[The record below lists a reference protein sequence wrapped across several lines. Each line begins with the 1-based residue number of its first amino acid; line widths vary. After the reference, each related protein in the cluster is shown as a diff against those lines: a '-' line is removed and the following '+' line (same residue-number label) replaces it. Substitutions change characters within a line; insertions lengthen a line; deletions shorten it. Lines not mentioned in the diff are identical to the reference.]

1 MFLQILIQSN
11 KQLHTYSRAMH
22 HVVRGD
28 KLHSWQTN
36 LKSFDHDVLVYY
48 SIWKGISK
56 ILDQEKYYHRLL
68 WHGLSVARSLSKL
81 ENRHCRWNN
90 KHFNHLRS
98 QPPVLLKYIKTQ
110 ISLVP
115 NQLKYT
121 RKQIPEYRHNSRV
134 IKLFGPHIPSL
145 CLKILF
151 LKINI

>member
-1 MFLQILIQSN
+1 LNYLHWWIMFLQILIQSN
-11 KQLHTYSRAMH
+11 KQLHIYSRAMH

-48 SIWKGISK
+48 SIWKGKSK

-68 WHGLSVARSLSKL
+68 WHGLSGARSLSKL

-98 QPPVLLKYIKTQ
+98 QLPVLSKYLRSQPLRRVFLTKLAMGEARGYT
-110 ISLVP
+110 LVG
-115 NQLKYT
+115 LL
-121 RKQIPEYRHNSRV
+121 V
-134 IKLFGPHIPSL
+134 
-145 CLKILF
+145 
-151 LKINI
+151 